1 MWRADGVILNRKL
14 RPSNEA
20 VWGGNFEDLKDPER
34 GIRALRIRTLATL
47 ADRHTQISFSLLT
60 RTLHSVHIGPQ
71 SQLNLLERYTR
82 QIVLSSRKITFEKPR
97 LRLAHKLVS
106 VHIYLAIGSISFQNK
121 PLVI

>member
-1 MWRADGVILNRKL
+1 DYLRNLVERNERANKTAHQRWAVLKRKTRVWRPDGAILNRKL

-60 RTLHSVHIGPQ
+60 RTLPS
-71 SQLNLLERYTR
+71 
-82 QIVLSSRKITFEKPR
+82 
-97 LRLAHKLVS
+97 AHWP
-106 VHIYLAIGSISFQNK
+106 A
-121 PLVI
+121 

>member
-1 MWRADGVILNRKL
+1 MWRPDGVILNRKM

-60 RTLHSVHIGPQ
+60 RTLPSAHWPAIVYSIFWKDTHARLCCQVEKLLLKNHDLG
-71 SQLNLLERYTR
+71 LHTNL
-82 QIVLSSRKITFEKPR
+82 
-97 LRLAHKLVS
+97 
-106 VHIYLAIGSISFQNK
+106 
-121 PLVI
+121 